1 MAIQWTEALA
11 TGAADIDNQHKELFK
26 RINSLFDAC
35 QQGKGKSEVM
45 NVLKFLE
52 DYIETHFSA
61 EENLQ
66 RGHSYPDYPAHK
78 AMHEQFRKEF
88 YEFKKGLEKEGTTL
102 STVIQTNRL
111 LSSWWT
117 EHIGKVDKAL
127 GAFLKSRL

>member
-1 MAIQWTEALA
+1 MALQWTEVLA
-11 TGAADIDNQHKELFK
+11 TGIADIDNQHKELFK

-35 QQGKGKSEVM
+35 QHGKGKGEVM

-61 EENLQ
+61 EERLQ
-66 RGHSYPDYPAHK
+66 KGHSYPDYTSHK
-78 AMHEQFRKEF
+78 AMHEQFRKDF
-88 YEFKKGLEKEGTTL
+88 YEFKNKLGQTGATL
-102 STVIQTNRL
+102 STVIITNSL

-127 GAFLKSRL
+127 GAFLRDKG